1 MRLKRNRLREFKHF
15 QVVQKKD
22 AEGGTYTEYAPPSC
36 FRAEMW
42 TAGGKVQAEMYG
54 SRLPLI
60 RKLRIDG
67 KYAEVPGKN
76 GKTSYRFQEG
86 MTVSV
91 NDGISVNGG
100 NDPDYKV
107 VAIYPYTYF
116 TLEMEKM

>member
-1 MRLKRNRLREFKHF
+1 M
-15 QVVQKKD
+15 VQKKN

-36 FRAEMW
+36 FQAEMW

-60 RKLRIDG
+60 RNPRIDG
-67 KYAEVPGKN
+67 KYAEGPGQN
-76 GKTSYRFQEG
+76 GKPSYRFQEG

-107 VAIYPYTYF
+107 VAIYPYTYL
-116 TLEMEKM
+116 TLEVEKL